1 MNIIT
6 NLLTI
11 QNQLRVFHWQTQ
23 KKPGSFAQHD
33 AFGKAYEALDPLI
46 DDFIE
51 IFQGKNGAI
60 MGRDG
65 FVLKLENLSSNPKDT
80 IEEYIT
86 FLRETIGQSLEP
98 DFDSDLLNI
107 RDEMMAVL
115 NQTKYRLNMM

>member
-1 MNIIT
+1 MNLVT

-11 QNQLRVFHWQTQ
+11 QNQMRVFHWQTQ
-23 KKPGSFAQHD
+23 KKPGSFAQHQ
-33 AFGKAYEALDPLI
+33 AFGTAYEELDPLI

-65 FVLKLENLSSNPKDT
+65 FNVKLMNLSDNPEAVID
-80 IEEYIT
+80 EYIT

-107 RDEMMAVL
+107 RDEMMAIL
-115 NQTKYRLNMM
+115 NQTKYRLHMM

>member
-11 QNQLRVFHWQTQ
+11 QNQFRVYHWQTQ
-23 KKPGSFAQHD
+23 KKQGSFAQHD

-51 IFQGKNGAI
+51 VYQGKKGALMGKNG
-60 MGRDG
+60 
-65 FVLKLENLSSNPKDT
+65 FTVNLENLSDDYLVFIDEAVDYFTQYLP
-80 IEEYIT
+80 
-86 FLRETIGQSLEP
+86 QSLEQNT
-98 DFDSDLLNI
+98 DTDLLNI
-107 RDEMMAVL
+107 KDEMLAIL

>member
-1 MNIIT
+1 MNLIT

-11 QNQLRVFHWQTQ
+11 QNQMRVFHWQTQ

-65 FVLKLENLSSNPKDT
+65 FVLKHENLSSNPKDT
-80 IEEYIT
+80 IEDYIT
-86 FLRETIGQSLEP
+86 FLRETVGQSLEP

>member
-1 MNIIT
+1 
-6 NLLTI
+6 
-11 QNQLRVFHWQTQ
+11 
-23 KKPGSFAQHD
+23 
-33 AFGKAYEALDPLI
+33 
-46 DDFIE
+46 
-51 IFQGKNGAI
+51 

-86 FLRETIGQSLEP
+86 FLRETVGQSLEP

>member
-1 MNIIT
+1 MNIVT
-6 NLLTI
+6 NLLTV
-11 QNQLRVFHWQTQ
+11 QNQMRVFHWQTQ
-23 KKPGSFAQHD
+23 KKPGSFAQHQ
-33 AFGKAYEALDPLI
+33 AFGTAYEELDPLI

-65 FVLKLENLSSNPKDT
+65 FNVKLMNLSDNPEAVID
-80 IEEYIT
+80 EYIT

-107 RDEMMAVL
+107 RDEMLAIL
-115 NQTKYRLNMM
+115 NQTKYRLLMK